1 MKIEIQHQLGD
12 FEIDV
17 SYYGAKEGI
26 TAIYGPSGAGK
37 SSVIQIVA
45 GLRKPDRGYIRLNG
59 ECLFSSEAGVNL
71 PPEKRRIG
79 CVFQDARLFP
89 HLTVEANLNYG
100 LKLTPETQR
109 FIEFEAVVA
118 VLGIGHL
125 LKRRPAKLSGGETQ
139 RVAIGRALLM
149 SPSILLMD
157 EPLNSLDSQRKQ
169 ELLPF
174 IKQISET
181 FQVPILYVSHSSEE
195 IRYLADEVV
204 RIENGRVVAQ
214 GSVESVLGATDSV
227 SG

>member
-1 MKIEIQHQLGD
+1 MKIEIQHKLGD
-12 FEIDV
+12 FQLDV

-37 SSVIQIVA
+37 SSIIQIVA
-45 GLRKPDRGYIRLNG
+45 GLRRPDRGYIRLNG
-59 ECLFSSEAGVNL
+59 ECLFSSEEGVDL

-79 CVFQDARLFP
+79 YVFQDARLFP

-100 LKLTPETQR
+100 RKLTPEALR
-109 FIEFEAVVA
+109 FVDFDQVVS

-125 LKRRPAKLSGGETQ
+125 LKRRPAKLSGGEKQ

-157 EPLNSLDSQRKQ
+157 EPLNSLDTQRKQ

-174 IKQISET
+174 IKEICET
-181 FQVPILYVSHSSEE
+181 FQLPILYVSHSPTE

-204 RIENGRVVAQ
+204 RIEDGRVVAQ
-214 GSVESVLGATDSV
+214 GSVESVLGE